1 MKYRE
6 LLNPLRWKKSFL
18 IAILLSF
25 LIAILLAF
33 TGIWFLFLD
42 TYSVYTRYELSRR
55 HAELERRAEQLREE
69 TAILETKLK
78 DLQNNAD
85 LLEKIAREE
94 YGMRMPGETVYIIE
108 KE

>member
-1 MKYRE
+1 MLKYRE
-6 LLNPLRWKKSFL
+6 ILNPLRWKKSFL
-18 IAILLSF
+18 L
-25 LIAILLAF
+25 AILLAF
-33 TGIWFLFLD
+33 SAIWFLFLD
-42 TYSVYTRYELSRR
+42 TYSVYTRYELNRR

-69 TAILETKLK
+69 TTLLETKLK